1 LDSGVHNTVEG
12 ADVSM
17 ANLKHLQI
25 DPDDPLYSY
34 YLTLCHVYYFH
45 VSDDNSEEE
54 KLRAEGTIETICSL
68 LFHAINIEGTTI
80 REMDNERYVKEHKRF
95 YNDIIDTIRECS
107 RNEVDFEIFL
117 EILDDIIGAAL
128 TLANA
133 FQKLQ
138 SVKEDYMGEAEV
150 EGELEE

>member
-1 LDSGVHNTVEG
+1 
-12 ADVSM
+12 
-17 ANLKHLQI
+17 
-25 DPDDPLYSY
+25 
-34 YLTLCHVYYFH
+34 
-45 VSDDNSEEE
+45 
-54 KLRAEGTIETICSL
+54 
-68 LFHAINIEGTTI
+68 
-80 REMDNERYVKEHKRF
+80 MDNERYVKEHKRF

-138 SVKEDYMGEAEV
+138 SVKEDYMEEAEV